1 MDAFLTALAL
11 VISLIFTV
19 AAGFR
24 VREQAQNRDWE
35 GAMVEALLAF
45 IGAAASVNLAGW
57 LMEVL

>member
-19 AAGFR
+19 GAGFR
-24 VREQAQNRDWE
+24 VREQAQNRDWK
-35 GAMVEALLAF
+35 GAMVESLLAF
-45 IGAAASVNLAGW
+45 IGTAASVTLAGW